1 MRCPHCG
8 GDAFTHRRAQLN
20 TALATLFSLD
30 AFNKSADVYVCRRC
44 GRIEWFVEPDP
55 VYLAEIAPPAQ
66 GLPAVECP
74 KCNMIVGANQS
85 RCAGCGWTRG

>member
-30 AFNKSADVYVCRRC
+30 AFNKSANVYVCRRC

-55 VYLAEIAPPAQ
+55 VYLAEIAPPAR